1 VPDGYTP
8 QPQSSPII
16 QSLYGG
22 MGPVSADNQSRNP
35 DYEAGMFGNT
45 LGGIGNTDA
54 DYFDINWSTPSVGTY
69 VEGQMIDTPAGTYQV
84 IKTPYGDLALRP
96 MEGASRAAGDYFNNL
111 THGQHHIGINPGT
124 GEVWY
129 QEAAGYN
136 NFSKDGPSTYYENP
150 NGPGFTPNVPS
161 GQNTALD
168 AVNRILT
175 DGSGMLSGRGSTWQE
190 VVQRGGKSLD
200 SWDPYLGQF
209 TGLNEPVNWA
219 SLGINEINTKFDELF
234 QMGLFGDG
242 DIANAELI
250 YMRLLENLGLA

>member
-8 QPQSSPII
+8 QPQNPSII
-16 QSLYGG
+16 QMLYGG
-22 MGPVSADNQSRNP
+22 MGPISADNQSRNP

-54 DYFDINWSTPSVGTY
+54 DGFDINWSTPSVGTY

-84 IKTPYGDLALRP
+84 MKTPYGDLALRP

-161 GQNTALD
+161 AGGPAGGSTGGSAG
-168 AVNRILT
+168 
-175 DGSGMLSGRGSTWQE
+175 GSGMLSGRGSTWQE

-234 QMGLFGDG
+234 QMGLFGD
-242 DIANAELI
+242 IANAELI